1 MSEKFISEIKGF
13 GLLEIFEGETFEN
26 VYKRTVKEKGFE
38 AVGAKCGEVIFDLAE
53 KAEGHKKIEFLSVN
67 DVEGMR
73 IYRSSASLIM
83 VKAAEDVIGKKCK
96 IAIEHTIN
104 NNFYCE
110 IRTEGIEPEEE
121 LLRKI
126 EERMKEISDADI
138 PIKKELVD
146 KEKA

>member
-1 MSEKFISEIKGF
+1 MSEKFVSEIKGF

-38 AVGAKCGEVIFDLAE
+38 AVGAKCGEVIFDLTE

-83 VKAAEDVIGKKCK
+83 VKAAEDVIGK
-96 IAIEHTIN
+96 N
-104 NNFYCE
+104 
-110 IRTEGIEPEEE
+110 
-121 LLRKI
+121 
-126 EERMKEISDADI
+126 
-138 PIKKELVD
+138 
-146 KEKA
+146 